1 MKVSVSYLSSKFDK
15 KTTLKK
21 IVESKA
27 DYLHVDLMDGK
38 YVENKNFTINEVL
51 NDLKSIYIHQ
61 YVSNHNYMDNL

>member
-1 MKVSVSYLSSKFDK
+1 MKISVSYLSSKFDK

-38 YVENKNFTINEVL
+38 IWFESEYEVGTTFYVEIKQKIIN
-51 NDLKSIYIHQ
+51 SCWTFFHQ
-61 YVSNHNYMDNL
+61 